1 MFGEMNMKMK
11 EILKAQSRYWND
23 RIAREKVYREWKE
36 RQKAKFEGKHIVE
49 MLHEPKG
56 VERNV

>member
-1 MFGEMNMKMK
+1 MNMKMK
-11 EILKAQSRYWND
+11 EILKEQARIWND